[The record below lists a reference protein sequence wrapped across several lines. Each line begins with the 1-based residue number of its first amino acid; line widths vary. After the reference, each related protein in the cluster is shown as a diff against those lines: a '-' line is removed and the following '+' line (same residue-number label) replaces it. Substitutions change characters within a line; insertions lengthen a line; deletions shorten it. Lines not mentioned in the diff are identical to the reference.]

1 MKEKHPL
8 DELVTK
14 RIKLTPNEASN
25 LVFYLETLSD
35 FYDDLKSRYPKIA
48 KDPAAFHSFI
58 EVDFAALGGACI
70 WADTMVQCCE
80 KIKKKAHKGTNI
92 IGDCDDENMYY
103 SEEEGLVVIDS
114 EGKKH
119 THTHWSPIEPML

>member
-14 RIKLTPNEASN
+14 RIKLTPKEASD
-25 LVFYLETLSD
+25 LVFYLETFNEL
-35 FYDDLKSRYPKIA
+35 YEELKSRYPKIA

-58 EVDFAALGGACI
+58 EVDFAALGGACL
-70 WADTMVQCCE
+70 WANTMVDQFE

-114 EGKKH
+114 DGKK
-119 THTHWSPIEPML
+119 HTHWSPIEPML